1 MRYRNAF
8 IIAIKPRKTQCANT
22 NVTYKTSMDIPD
34 TTNVH
39 QLPEIKQEDPGEAA
53 RLSAFMAEES
63 DVN

>member
-1 MRYRNAF
+1 
-8 IIAIKPRKTQCANT
+8 
-22 NVTYKTSMDIPD
+22 MDIPD

-63 DVN
+63 DVNWTYKCGTYCKST